1 MGFYILRRLLHA
13 IPVLLGVTLIT
24 FVLFHVVCPNAA
36 EILVGTK
43 GGTGEE
49 IKARIAKESAR
60 LGTDQP
66 LTVQY
71 GRFLNELVHWDFG
84 QSWRLQKGRDVIDM
98 LGDGVGPSLM
108 LAVPAFLIELLLAV
122 SLALFCAYYR
132 NSVADITTVIVTVA
146 MMSVPAL
153 SYILFGQYFLAHTWN
168 MFPVFGYQPGL
179 AGLATLALPIL
190 IWVALA
196 LGGEVRF
203 YRTVMLEEMRK
214 DYVRTA
220 ASKGLSTK
228 RILFKHVFKNGMI
241 PLITRVIVTVPFLML
256 GSLLIE
262 RFFGI
267 PGLGSMTIDA
277 VNQNDLPVIKAMVV
291 ISAILLVVFN
301 LITDLCYALVD
312 PRVRLK

>member
-1 MGFYILRRLLHA
+1 MGAYVLRRLLHA
-13 IPVLLGVTLIT
+13 IPILLGVTLIT
-24 FVLFHVVCPNAA
+24 FLLFYVVSPNPAKL
-36 EILVGTK
+36 LVSTK
-43 GGTGEE
+43 GLSQQEAEAKIAEE
-49 IKARIAKESAR
+49 SRR
-60 LGTDQP
+60 LGTDRP
-66 LTVQY
+66 VIEQY
-71 GRFLNELVHWDFG
+71 GAFLGEILRWDFG
-84 QSWRLQKGRDVIDM
+84 ESWRLQKGRSVLTM
-98 LGDGVGPSLM
+98 VAEGMGPSLT
-108 LAVPAFLIELLLAV
+108 LAVPAFLLEILISI

-153 SYILFGQYFLAHTWN
+153 SYILFGQYYLAHQWK

-179 AGLATLALPIL
+179 AGLASLALPIL

-220 ASKGLSTK
+220 ASKGLST
-228 RILFKHVFKNGMI
+228 RTILFRHVLKNALI
-241 PLITRVIVTVPFLML
+241 PILTRVIVTIPFLIL

-267 PGLGSMTIDA
+267 PGLGSMTVDA
-277 VNQNDLPVIKAMVV
+277 VNQSDLPVIKAMVV
-291 ISAILLVVFN
+291 IGSVLLIVFN
-301 LITDLCYALVD
+301 LITDVAYALVD
-312 PRVRLK
+312 PRVKLK

>member
-1 MGFYILRRLLHA
+1 MGVYIVRRLLHA
-13 IPVLLGVTLIT
+13 IPVLLGVSLIT
-24 FVLFHVVCPNAA
+24 FLLFYVVCPDPALV
-36 EILVGTK
+36 LVGGKNVTQEK
-43 GGTGEE
+43 
-49 IKARIAKESAR
+49 IDAARKR
-60 LGTDQP
+60 LGTDRP
-66 LTVQY
+66 LLAQY
-71 GRFLNELVHWDFG
+71 GSFLGEIATLDFG
-84 QSWRLQKGRDVIDM
+84 ESWRLQKGRPVGEM
-98 LGDGVGPSLM
+98 LADGMGPSLK
-108 LAVPAFLIELLLAV
+108 LAVPAFVLEMLLAV

-132 NSVADITTVIVTVA
+132 NSLADIATVIVTVA

-153 SYILFGQYFLAHTWN
+153 SYILFGQYFLAHEWK

-179 AGLATLALPIL
+179 GGLPLMALPIL

-220 ASKGLSTK
+220 ASKGLPTRS
-228 RILFKHVFKNGMI
+228 ILFGHVLKNALI
-241 PLITRVIVTVPFLML
+241 PLITRVIVTIPFLIL

-267 PGLGSMTIDA
+267 PGLGSLTVDA

-291 ISAILLVVFN
+291 LSSLLLVVFN
-301 LITDLCYALVD
+301 LVTDICYALVD

>member
-1 MGFYILRRLLHA
+1 VGVYILRRLLHA

-36 EILVGTK
+36 EVLVGTK
-43 GGTGEE
+43 GGTAEE

-60 LGTDQP
+60 LGTDKP
-66 LTVQY
+66 LLVQY
-71 GRFLNELVHWDFG
+71 GKYLEQLVNWDFG
-84 QSWRLQKGRDVIDM
+84 ESWRLQKGRRVLEM

-108 LAVPAFLIELLLAV
+108 LAVPAFLIEMLLAV
-122 SLALFCAYYR
+122 CLALFCAYYR
-132 NSVADITTVIVTVA
+132 NSIADITTVIVTVA

-153 SYILFGQYFLAHTWN
+153 SYILFGQYFLAHEWN

-220 ASKGLSTK
+220 AAKGLSTR

-241 PLITRVIVTVPFLML
+241 PLITRVIVTIPFLML

-291 ISAILLVVFN
+291 ISAILLVIFN

>member
-1 MGFYILRRLLHA
+1 VLAYIVRRLLHA

-24 FVLFHVVCPNAA
+24 FLLFNVVCPNPATV
-36 EILVGTK
+36 LVGTK
-43 GGTGEE
+43 GGTSAE
-49 IKARIAKESAR
+49 IQARIDKESKR

-66 LTVQY
+66 LTTQY
-71 GRFLNELVHWDFG
+71 VRFLEDLVHWDFG
-84 QSWRLQKGRDVIDM
+84 TSWKLQKDRPVLEI
-98 LGDGVGPSLM
+98 LKDGVGPSLT
-108 LAVPAFLIELLLAV
+108 LAVPAFLIQLLLSV
-122 SLALFCAYYR
+122 CLALFCAYYR
-132 NSVADITTVIVTVA
+132 NSVADVTTVIVTVA

-153 SYILFGQYFLAHTWN
+153 SYILFGQYFLAHEWN

-179 AGLATLALPIL
+179 AGMASLALPIL

-220 ASKGLSTK
+220 AAKGLATR
-228 RILFKHVFKNGMI
+228 RILFKHVLKNGMI
-241 PLITRVIVTVPFLML
+241 PLITRVIVTIPFLML

-267 PGLGSMTIDA
+267 PGLGSVTIDA
-277 VNQNDLPVIKAMVV
+277 VNMDDLPVIKAMVV
-291 ISAILLVVFN
+291 ISALLLVVFN
-301 LITDLCYALVD
+301 LITDICYALVD